1 MLQSSN
7 AANPGDQLKHGLL
20 AELLSRCL
28 DWPSLTYAETHAGAG
43 IYSAAAQA
51 SPRDHIV
58 RLQAKLRSSD
68 ETANVGAGAAY
79 ARLLSDWWNQPRP
92 SLDYPGSVVQAALLL
107 RQGRTGRAAADIRV
121 TEADPVAQQLLQNAT
136 AAIGV
141 TSRCRGFQDEIGWLT
156 ETDSLVLLIDPFTYG
171 EAPSCVTRGNIDA
184 GTLLQVL
191 QRCRGKQRCMIGF
204 WCAATHAS
212 TRRLRIRVDGE
223 IEAFVLSAGGVKR
236 EFSAG
241 NDDRFQMTVIGLG
254 DGVPVVSAIPGVAAW
269 SESWLRNVILE
280 KPTDL

>member
-20 AELLSRCL
+20 AELLSRCV

-68 ETANVGAGAAY
+68 ETATVGAGAAY

-107 RQGRTGRAAADIRV
+107 RQGRTGRGGRGHSGHGSR
-121 TEADPVAQQLLQNAT
+121 PGCPST
-136 AAIGV
+136 AAERNR
-141 TSRCRGFQDEIGWLT
+141 SNRGHQ
-156 ETDSLVLLIDPFTYG
+156 SLQG
-171 EAPSCVTRGNIDA
+171 
-184 GTLLQVL
+184 
-191 QRCRGKQRCMIGF
+191 
-204 WCAATHAS
+204 
-212 TRRLRIRVDGE
+212 
-223 IEAFVLSAGGVKR
+223 LSG
-236 EFSAG
+236 
-241 NDDRFQMTVIGLG
+241 
-254 DGVPVVSAIPGVAAW
+254 
-269 SESWLRNVILE
+269 
-280 KPTDL
+280 

>member
-20 AELLSRCL
+20 AELLSRCV

-68 ETANVGAGAAY
+68 QTATVGAGAAY
-79 ARLLSDWWNQPRP
+79 ARLLGDWWNQPRP

-107 RQGRTGRAAADIRV
+107 RQGRTGRATADIRV
-121 TEADPVAQQLLQNAT
+121 TEADPVAHQLLRDAPE
-136 AAIGV
+136 AIGV

-156 ETDSLVLLIDPFTYG
+156 ENDSL
-171 EAPSCVTRGNIDA
+171 A
-184 GTLLQVL
+184 
-191 QRCRGKQRCMIGF
+191 
-204 WCAATHAS
+204 
-212 TRRLRIRVDGE
+212 
-223 IEAFVLSAGGVKR
+223 
-236 EFSAG
+236 
-241 NDDRFQMTVIGLG
+241 
-254 DGVPVVSAIPGVAAW
+254 
-269 SESWLRNVILE
+269 
-280 KPTDL
+280 